1 MYARLSTL
9 EGPPDGIE
17 QEIASVR
24 EHVWAG
30 AKQLDGF
37 VGMTAFVD
45 RATGKMMAVTF
56 WDTEEAL
63 KASEEAAAELRSD
76 SADAG
81 SSRIAGVERLEVVF
95 DERV

>member
-9 EGPPDGIE
+9 EGPPDGVE
-17 QEIASVR
+17 QAIASVR
-24 EHVWAG
+24 EHVWDAAG
-30 AKQLDGF
+30 FL
-37 VGMTAFVD
+37 GMTAFVN
-45 RATGKMMAVTF
+45 RTTGKMMAVTL

-76 SADAG
+76 SAEAG

>member
-9 EGPPDGIE
+9 EGPPDGVE
-17 QEIASVR
+17 QAIASVR
-24 EHVWAG
+24 EHVWDA

-37 VGMTAFVD
+37 RGMTAFVN
-45 RATGKMMAVTF
+45 RTTGKMMAVTL

-63 KASEEAAAELRSD
+63 KGSEETAAELRSD
-76 SADAG
+76 SAEAG